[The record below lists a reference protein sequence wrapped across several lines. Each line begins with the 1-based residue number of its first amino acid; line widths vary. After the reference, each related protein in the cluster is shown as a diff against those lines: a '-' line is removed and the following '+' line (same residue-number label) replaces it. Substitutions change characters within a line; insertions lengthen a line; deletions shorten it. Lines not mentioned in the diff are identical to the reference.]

1 MCEEGEES
9 TSKRSDKRI
18 DRNSAVGVEPIAVD
32 KVTHTLPKR
41 DHTAESEQ
49 SDRKDL
55 RHPCNVGVARPSEP
69 EETSRKSNS
78 SDNHGWETLL
88 GNYLA
93 VLAVCASEVCS
104 GAVCD
109 AGCAHE
115 DPDYKGTEGQL
126 RNAEGPAAFFIEGHG
141 KLWVEFEF
149 HVKYGVS
156 GMGTYGFEEEVDY
169 AVEKTHVGCN
179 ECQDRF
185 LGEHDKRS

>member
-1 MCEEGEES
+1 MIHGMCEEGEES

-141 KLWVEFEF
+141 K
-149 HVKYGVS
+149 
-156 GMGTYGFEEEVDY
+156 GFEEEVDY